1 MVLSG
6 EPLYQ
11 LLVLGVLSRHPVRPK
26 AQLAKS
32 QNVGRP
38 GSDTVLVCAQLGR
51 RLVLALILVVLGVN
65 LHVLER
71 DHLSAFLALD
81 RAVATVGLVRVQAS
95 DPIAGVGG
103 KGALLSQCVAVAANY
118 EPFRT
123 IGATVEGEIWKLS

>member
-1 MVLSG
+1 MFG
-6 EPLYQ
+6 
-11 LLVLGVLSRHPVRPK
+11 VLGRDPIRPK
-26 AQLAKS
+26 AQLTKP

-51 RLVLALILVVLGVN
+51 SLVLALVLVVLGVD

-71 DHLSAFLALD
+71 DHLGAFLALD

-95 DPIAGVGG
+95 DPITGVGG
-103 KGALLSQCVAVAANY
+103 EGALLDQCVAVAADD

-123 IGATVEGEIWKLS
+123 VRATVEGEIWKLG